1 LGIGAR
7 SETAVDSGD
16 FRTRFW
22 AVHCAVF
29 MGCFATFSLYHWRYL
44 GGWRADN
51 WVLTLGD
58 VSSASVGAALVIAI
72 TTEVGIAM
80 VLFAPKMIEKF
91 RAQGAEE
98 GLRQGVEIGVE
109 IGVKQERE
117 KWQAWQQRVDAWY
130 QRLQDAQANGQP
142 R

>member
-1 LGIGAR
+1 
-7 SETAVDSGD
+7 
-16 FRTRFW
+16 
-22 AVHCAVF
+22 
-29 MGCFATFSLYHWRYL
+29 
-44 GGWRADN
+44 
-51 WVLTLGD
+51 
-58 VSSASVGAALVIAI
+58 
-72 TTEVGIAM
+72 M

-142 R
+142 FNEPPPETMSRLNDGLRLNHDGGGNRNGTVRTEDYREVQCAGG

>member
-1 LGIGAR
+1 
-7 SETAVDSGD
+7 
-16 FRTRFW
+16 
-22 AVHCAVF
+22 
-29 MGCFATFSLYHWRYL
+29 
-44 GGWRADN
+44 
-51 WVLTLGD
+51 
-58 VSSASVGAALVIAI
+58 
-72 TTEVGIAM
+72 M

-142 R
+142 FNEPPPNDGLRLNHDGGGNRNGTVRGRKP

>member
-1 LGIGAR
+1 
-7 SETAVDSGD
+7 
-16 FRTRFW
+16 
-22 AVHCAVF
+22 
-29 MGCFATFSLYHWRYL
+29 
-44 GGWRADN
+44 
-51 WVLTLGD
+51 
-58 VSSASVGAALVIAI
+58 
-72 TTEVGIAM
+72 M

-98 GLRQGVEIGVE
+98 GLRQGVE

-142 R
+142 FNEPPPAPDGDNESP

>member
-1 LGIGAR
+1 
-7 SETAVDSGD
+7 
-16 FRTRFW
+16 
-22 AVHCAVF
+22 
-29 MGCFATFSLYHWRYL
+29 
-44 GGWRADN
+44 
-51 WVLTLGD
+51 
-58 VSSASVGAALVIAI
+58 
-72 TTEVGIAM
+72 M

-142 R
+142 FNEPPPAPDSPGRKPETMSRLNDGLRLNHDGGGNRNGTFRAEDDRKIQGAGR

>member
-1 LGIGAR
+1 
-7 SETAVDSGD
+7 
-16 FRTRFW
+16 
-22 AVHCAVF
+22 
-29 MGCFATFSLYHWRYL
+29 
-44 GGWRADN
+44 
-51 WVLTLGD
+51 
-58 VSSASVGAALVIAI
+58 
-72 TTEVGIAM
+72 M

-142 R
+142 FNEPPPAPDGNHESP

>member
-1 LGIGAR
+1 
-7 SETAVDSGD
+7 
-16 FRTRFW
+16 
-22 AVHCAVF
+22 
-29 MGCFATFSLYHWRYL
+29 
-44 GGWRADN
+44 
-51 WVLTLGD
+51 
-58 VSSASVGAALVIAI
+58 
-72 TTEVGIAM
+72 M

-130 QRLQDAQANGQP
+130 QRLQDAQANGVEQGVKQGAKQERERWQAWYRRSQEAQADGQP
-142 R
+142 FNEPPPAPDGNHESPQ

>member
-1 LGIGAR
+1 
-7 SETAVDSGD
+7 
-16 FRTRFW
+16 
-22 AVHCAVF
+22 

-142 R
+142 L